1 MTKIFRGVGSEI
13 RLVKYTTS
21 RKFGAL
27 FFRPKRGL
35 QFRIAQT
42 RQSQNQSVSQTIMSN
57 VNPQS
62 NNLKYIPPKDADKDK
77 EETTKKPVAPLEE
90 DDEFEDFPVE
100 GIPAT
105 RGRHVFGWR

>member
-1 MTKIFRGVGSEI
+1 
-13 RLVKYTTS
+13 
-21 RKFGAL
+21 
-27 FFRPKRGL
+27 
-35 QFRIAQT
+35 
-42 RQSQNQSVSQTIMSN
+42 MSN

-100 GIPAT
+100 GIPPRPT
-105 RGRHVFGWR
+105 RKVSTWMALTCRLDGSRVAVTVYETCRWRDCTAVVVGGMGG

>member
-13 RLVKYTTS
+13 RLRHKNQVWS
-21 RKFGAL
+21 PIFP
-27 FFRPKRGL
+27 PKIGL
-35 QFRIAQT
+35 QFRIAQAH
-42 RQSQNQSVSQTIMSN
+42 QKEIHHQNHSVSQTIMSN

-77 EETTKKPVAPLEE
+77 EETSKKPVAPLEE

-100 GIPAT
+100 GIAPRPT
-105 RGRHVFGWR
+105 RKFGWR